1 MRLYVTGALAALL
14 MPALGAQDLPKTESP
29 PASAHPICGGDDVA
43 AKRPT
48 LLEGYGKGGWAIST
62 TVPQAQAFFD
72 NGMQLGAAFA
82 HKASIAAMQEATRL
96 DPACAMCAW
105 GDAWASGPTL
115 NYDKDAD
122 ETAKLHVRAKQAQ
135 ALAATSGTPL
145 ERALT
150 DALVLR
156 YRPGQPNAGAIAY
169 ANAMDALARANP
181 TDIAIGTL
189 AADAMLLAGTRAKK
203 NGRPMIDRS
212 VVLLQDALA
221 RDPDY
226 SPAIHF
232 YIHATEIADVPDRA
246 TPYADRLRAL
256 APKASHLVHMPS
268 HTYYWIGRYQDA
280 ANANVAA
287 VKLGI
292 ENAKR
297 LGMTG
302 PDGVWDLPYHAHNV
316 HFGVGG
322 AMMSG
327 DRDAA
332 LLLSDPL
339 VDVAARREKGSVFW
353 QAIAGMGYA
362 AEGRFAEPAK
372 VLALPQPKLPYA
384 RAFWHYA
391 RGEALARLGKAAEVR
406 AEADAIAAQMR
417 TLDDKAGKTLAK
429 IAALVLGGRAAMLD
443 DDPRK
448 AVKFYATAA
457 RIEEAKPISQYSD
470 PPVWWYPP
478 RRSLAEARLAMGDAR
493 AALAEADATLK
504 RRPKDPM
511 TLSVRARAQAALG
524 TASAAGRDAKR
535 ALAGWRGKRAMFGKG
550 LI

>member
-1 MRLYVTGALAALL
+1 MRLHVTGALAALL
-14 MPALGAQDLPKTESP
+14 MPALGAQDLPKTEAP

-48 LLEGYGKGGWAIST
+48 LLEGYGKGGWTIST
-62 TVPQAQAFFD
+62 KVPAAQAFFD

-82 HKASIAAMQEATRL
+82 HKASIAAMQEAARL
-96 DPACAMCAW
+96 DPGCAMCAW

-115 NYDKDAD
+115 NYDSEPD
-122 ETAKLHVRAKQAQ
+122 ETAKLLIRAKQAQ

-156 YRPGQPNAGAIAY
+156 YQPGKPNAGAIAY
-169 ANAMDALARANP
+169 ANAMDALARAHP
-181 TDIAIGTL
+181 TDVAIGTL
-189 AADAMLLAGTRAKK
+189 AADAMLLAGTREKD
-203 NGRPMIDRS
+203 GRPMIDRS
-212 VVLLQDALA
+212 IVLLQDALA

-280 ANANVAA
+280 ADANVAA

-292 ENAKR
+292 ENGKR

-327 DRDAA
+327 DKDAA

-339 VDVAARREKGSVFW
+339 VDVATRRDEGSVFW

-372 VLALPQPKLPYA
+372 VLSLPQPKLPYA

-391 RGEALARLGKAAEVR
+391 RGEALARQGKATEVR
-406 AEADAIAAQMR
+406 VEADAINRQLR
-417 TLDDKAGKTLAK
+417 GLDDTSGQRLAK

-443 DDPRK
+443 NDPRK
-448 AVKFYATAA
+448 AAKFYAAA
-457 RIEEAKPISQYSD
+457 AKIEEAKPISQYSD

-504 RRPKDPM
+504 RRPNDPM
-511 TLSVRARAQAALG
+511 TLSIRARAQAALG
-524 TASAAGRDAKR
+524 NAGAAGRDAR
-535 ALAGWRGKRAMFGKG
+535 NALAGWRGKRAMFGRG
-550 LI
+550 MI

>member
-1 MRLYVTGALAALL
+1 MRLHVTGALAALL
-14 MPALGAQDLPKTESP
+14 MPALGAQDLPKTEAP

-48 LLEGYGKGGWAIST
+48 LLEGYGKGGWTIST
-62 TVPQAQAFFD
+62 KVPEAQAFFD

-82 HKASIAAMQEATRL
+82 HKASIAAMQEAARL
-96 DPACAMCAW
+96 DPGCAMCAW

-115 NYDKDAD
+115 NYDSEPD
-122 ETAKLHVRAKQAQ
+122 ETAKLLIRAKQAQ
-135 ALAATSGTPL
+135 TLAATSGTPL

-156 YRPGQPNAGAIAY
+156 YQPGKPNAGAIAY
-169 ANAMDALARANP
+169 ANAMDALARAHP
-181 TDIAIGTL
+181 TDVAIGTL
-189 AADAMLLAGTRAKK
+189 AADAMLLAGTREKD
-203 NGRPMIDRS
+203 GRPMIDRS

-280 ANANVAA
+280 ADANVAA

-327 DRDAA
+327 DKDAA

-339 VDVAARREKGSVFW
+339 VDVAARRDKGSVFW

-372 VLALPQPKLPYA
+372 VLSLPQPKLPYA

-391 RGEALARLGKAAEVR
+391 RGEALARQGKATEVR
-406 AEADAIAAQMR
+406 AEADAINRQLR
-417 TLDDKAGKTLAK
+417 GLDDTSGQRLAK

-443 DDPRK
+443 NDPRK
-448 AVKFYATAA
+448 AAKFYAAA
-457 RIEEAKPISQYSD
+457 AKIEEAKPISLYSD

-504 RRPKDPM
+504 RRPNDPM
-511 TLSVRARAQAALG
+511 TLSIRARAQAALG
-524 TASAAGRDAKR
+524 NAGAAGRDAR
-535 ALAGWRGKRAMFGKG
+535 NALAGWRGKRAMFGRG
-550 LI
+550 MI

>member
-14 MPALGAQDLPKTESP
+14 MPALGAQDLPKAETP
-29 PASAHPICGGDDVA
+29 AASAHPICGGDDVA
-43 AKRPT
+43 ARRPT
-48 LLEGYGKGGWAIST
+48 LLDGYGKGGWTIST
-62 TVPQAQAFFD
+62 RVPEAQAFFD

-82 HKASIAAMQEATRL
+82 HKASIAAMQEAARL
-96 DPACAMCAW
+96 DPGCAMCAW

-122 ETAKLHVRAKQAQ
+122 ETAKLLVRAKQAQ
-135 ALAATSGTPL
+135 ALALTSGTPL

-156 YRPGQPNAGAIAY
+156 YQPGRPNAGAIAY

-181 TDIAIGTL
+181 SDVAIGTL
-189 AADAMLLAGTRAKK
+189 AADAMLLAGTREEME
-203 NGRPMIDRS
+203 GRPMIDRS

-327 DRDAA
+327 DKDAA

-339 VDVAARREKGSVFW
+339 VDVAARRDKGSVFW
-353 QAIAGMGYA
+353 QAIAGMAYA

-391 RGEALARLGKAAEVR
+391 RGEALARLSKSAEVR
-406 AEADAIAAQMR
+406 AEADALAVQMR
-417 TLDDKAGKTLAK
+417 TLDDTSGRKLAK

-443 DDPRK
+443 NDPRR
-448 AVKFYATAA
+448 AAKFYAAA
-457 RIEEAKPISQYSD
+457 AKIEEAKPISQYSD

-493 AALAEADATLK
+493 GALAEADATLK
-504 RRPKDPM
+504 RRPNDPM

-524 TASAAGRDAKR
+524 NAGAAGRDAKS
-535 ALAGWRGKRAMFGKG
+535 ALAGWRGKRAMFGTG

>member
-14 MPALGAQDLPKTESP
+14 MPALGAQDLPKAEA
-29 PASAHPICGGDDVA
+29 PAAVAHPNCGGDDVA

-62 TVPQAQAFFD
+62 DVPRAQAFFD

-82 HKASIAAMQEATRL
+82 HKAAIAAMQEAARL
-96 DPACAMCAW
+96 DPTCAMCAW

-115 NYDKDAD
+115 NYDKDEA
-122 ETAKLHVRAKQAQ
+122 ETAKLLIRATQAQ
-135 ALAATSGTPL
+135 ALAARSGTPL

-156 YRPGQPNAGAIAY
+156 YQLGPENSGAIAY
-169 ANAMDALARANP
+169 AEAMAALAKAHPENAAIGALAGDAL
-181 TDIAIGTL
+181 L
-189 AADAMLLAGTRAKK
+189 VAGTRSKDYK
-203 NGRPMIDRS
+203 PMTYRS
-212 VVLLQDALA
+212 AALLQDVLA

-226 SPAIHF
+226 TPAIHF
-232 YIHATEIADVPDRA
+232 YIHATEIAEIPDRA
-246 TPYADRLRAL
+246 TSYADRLRTL

-280 ANANVAA
+280 ADSNVAA

-327 DRDAA
+327 DAASA

-339 VDVAARREKGSVFW
+339 VDVAARRDKGSVFQ

-362 AEGRFAEPAK
+362 AEGRFADPAK
-372 VLALPQPKLPYA
+372 VLALPEPKLPYA

-391 RGEALARLGKAAEVR
+391 RGEALARQGKAAAVR
-406 AEADAIAAQMR
+406 AEADAMAASM
-417 TLDDKAGKTLAK
+417 TALDDQAGRKLVK
-429 IAALVLGGRAAMLD
+429 IATLVLGGRAAMLD
-443 DDPRK
+443 NDPRK
-448 AVKFYATAA
+448 AAKFYAAA
-457 RIEEAKPISQYSD
+457 AKIEEAKPISGYSD

-478 RRSLAEARLAMGDAR
+478 RRSLAEAKLAMGDAKG
-493 AALAEADATLK
+493 ALAEANATLK
-504 RRPKDPM
+504 RRPLDPM
-511 TLSVRARAQAALG
+511 TLSIRARAQAALG
-524 TASAAGRDAKR
+524 NAGAAGQDAR
-535 ALAGWRGKRAMFGKG
+535 AALAGWRGKRAMFGTG
-550 LI
+550 MI